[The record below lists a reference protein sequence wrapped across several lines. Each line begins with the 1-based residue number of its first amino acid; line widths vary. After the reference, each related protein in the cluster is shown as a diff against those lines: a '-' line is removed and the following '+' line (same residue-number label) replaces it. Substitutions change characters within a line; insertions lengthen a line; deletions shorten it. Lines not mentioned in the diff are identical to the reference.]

1 MGRSRSRRGR
11 GKSGGQGSGGSGKG
25 KGKGGSR
32 GRSSNNRG
40 GQGKG
45 GSGSGKGTGGSRGRS
60 NNTRGGQSTA
70 NRNQNK
76 KARRTVKSIAN
87 SRVGKAIGKA
97 FKGAAATAST
107 LSGKPKKQSKLQQ
120 QLSNFKKRWQQMST
134 PEAKKKR
141 RYDRLRNQFGLD
153 YSRMRDGMTLKINP
167 KQWLSGF
174 EKKTKIPT
182 GWLRNRIPQFAS
194 GNWINHTLRSP
205 TRLGAKDGWHRGKYN
220 STGNS
225 VKNSIRDAVA
235 ESVGTTEYKGPK
247 DTLEAMYQNLLG
259 RDIGQEGLDYWTD
272 ELESGRQNLDQVR
285 ANIIRGSEFQGRSD
299 EDKLSV
305 LKGIKEGRAQRG
317 LQQGPQPVPG
327 IDWQEYRRPRQL
339 PDRYYSPG
347 YPSRRGNSGGRFN
360 QAVHHRDGGY
370 RSGGPFGI
378 AAALAPRLL
387 RGSGIRSRSKPSI
400 RNKNNKV
407 AGSAA
412 KSIAAFMAGMGGI

>member
-1 MGRSRSRRGR
+1 MGRARSRRRR
-11 GKSGGQGSGGSGKG
+11 GKKGGQGSGGSGSG
-25 KGKGGSR
+25 KGTGGSR
-32 GRSSNNRG
+32 GRSSGTRG

-45 GSGSGKGTGGSRGRS
+45 GSGKGKGKGTGGSRGRS
-60 NNTRGGQSTA
+60 NNTRGGQSKA

-76 KARRTVKSIAN
+76 KARSNRTINSVK
-87 SRVGKAIGKA
+87 KAVGKA
-97 FKGAAATAST
+97 FKGAAANAAGVT
-107 LSGKPKKQSKLQQ
+107 GKPKSKLQQ
-120 QLSNFKKRWQQMST
+120 QFSNFKKRWQAMST
-134 PEAKKKR
+134 PEAKRER
-141 RYDRLRNQFGLD
+141 RMRRLYNQHGLD

-182 GWLRNRIPQFAS
+182 GWLRDRIPKFAQ

-205 TRLGAKDGWHRGKYN
+205 TKLGSRDGWHRGQYN

-225 VKNSIRDAVA
+225 VNNSIRGAVA
-235 ESVGTTEYKGPK
+235 ESVGTTEYEGPK
-247 DTLEAMYQNLLG
+247 DTLSAMYQNILG

-347 YPSRRGNSGGRFN
+347 YPSRRGGREQLFN
-360 QAVHHRDGGY
+360 QAIHHRDGGY

-387 RGSGIRSRSKPSI
+387 RGSGIRSRSKRSI